1 MCSSSK
7 NVIIPTPPHPTPPHS
22 CVASTMCAMIRQ
34 AQLRSIHHVFK
45 FKECHHPHPTPPHP
59 THPTPP
65 EAVHCVAL
73 WTRITLCFGHVSS
86 MTQKSEK
93 TMHFWEKIKRVSQ
106 LWQRQKHCSQWYE
119 CWVWVL
125 GHTCCRNPVKRCLIC
140 PKTCVS
146 YGEYMMKNARDQAPG
161 RNNKGSF
168 FHCSVVFSPSH
179 TAIPGNLAP
188 DTSPSHG
195 VGRSSAP
202 LLVMLRP
209 ERPWDL
215 LRGEV

>member
-1 MCSSSK
+1 MSSS
-7 NVIIPTPPHPTPPHS
+7 PP
-22 CVASTMCAMIRQ
+22 
-34 AQLRSIHHVFK
+34 
-45 FKECHHPHPTPPHP
+45 
-59 THPTPP
+59 HPTPP

-146 YGEYMMKNARDQAPG
+146 YGENMMKNARDQAPG
-161 RNNKGSF
+161 RKNFGQKKTMRFRLVHWTLATRNNPRGIPWNDDPTQIFCQSHNRNWAGYSSMHLEAGSWN
-168 FHCSVVFSPSH
+168 P
-179 TAIPGNLAP
+179 IKNYLNLS
-188 DTSPSHG
+188 TFM
-195 VGRSSAP
+195 V
-202 LLVMLRP
+202 
-209 ERPWDL
+209 
-215 LRGEV
+215 

>member
-161 RNNKGSF
+161 RNNQDLFSLLT
-168 FHCSVVFSPSH
+168 CSRYISLFPKQED
-179 TAIPGNLAP
+179 IWRYFLG
-188 DTSPSHG
+188 G
-195 VGRSSAP
+195 P
-202 LLVMLRP
+202 LR
-209 ERPWDL
+209 
-215 LRGEV
+215 

>member
-1 MCSSSK
+1 MSSS
-7 NVIIPTPPHPTPPHS
+7 P
-22 CVASTMCAMIRQ
+22 
-34 AQLRSIHHVFK
+34 
-45 FKECHHPHPTPPHP
+45 PHPTPPHP

-161 RNNKGSF
+161 RNNQV
-168 FHCSVVFSPSH
+168 FHCSTKVPRPFLDKPATPPRMAYCPCNIGSQCPTWPNQNQISLDMFLFEGIVPSG
-179 TAIPGNLAP
+179 IN
-188 DTSPSHG
+188 
-195 VGRSSAP
+195 
-202 LLVMLRP
+202 
-209 ERPWDL
+209 
-215 LRGEV
+215 

>member
-1 MCSSSK
+1 MSSS
-7 NVIIPTPPHPTPPHS
+7 PP
-22 CVASTMCAMIRQ
+22 
-34 AQLRSIHHVFK
+34 
-45 FKECHHPHPTPPHP
+45 
-59 THPTPP
+59 HPTPP

-161 RNNKGSF
+161 RNNHSSCGSPCIIP
-168 FHCSVVFSPSH
+168 FHHAVIQ
-179 TAIPGNLAP
+179 ARWYE
-188 DTSPSHG
+188 
-195 VGRSSAP
+195 GRDRFCLYLFVLES
-202 LLVMLRP
+202 LL
-209 ERPWDL
+209 DFH
-215 LRGEV
+215 

>member
-1 MCSSSK
+1 MSSS
-7 NVIIPTPPHPTPPHS
+7 P
-22 CVASTMCAMIRQ
+22 
-34 AQLRSIHHVFK
+34 
-45 FKECHHPHPTPPHP
+45 PHPTPPHP

-161 RNNKGSF
+161 RNNKVHPCKDMFYQNRSATFFTGLGSQTF
-168 FHCSVVFSPSH
+168 NFCYTHSTHKNTYIS
-179 TAIPGNLAP
+179 I
-188 DTSPSHG
+188 
-195 VGRSSAP
+195 
-202 LLVMLRP
+202 
-209 ERPWDL
+209 
-215 LRGEV
+215 

>member
-1 MCSSSK
+1 MSSS
-7 NVIIPTPPHPTPPHS
+7 PP
-22 CVASTMCAMIRQ
+22 
-34 AQLRSIHHVFK
+34 
-45 FKECHHPHPTPPHP
+45 
-59 THPTPP
+59 HPTPP

-161 RNNKGSF
+161 RNNQGF
-168 FHCSVVFSPSH
+168 FVAHVCTPRYSQNEFPSH
-179 TAIPGNLAP
+179 FFCWTTIV
-188 DTSPSHG
+188 TSDVSRDLSR
-195 VGRSSAP
+195 RSFS
-202 LLVMLRP
+202 
-209 ERPWDL
+209 WN
-215 LRGEV
+215 GWFQGISKIC